1 MRLLKA
7 YAKIKD
13 KIPHTLVLTGGK
25 SWNDKD
31 VHESIDRLG
40 NRIIKL
46 GYVPDEHM
54 PYIYNLADL
63 FIYPSLYEGFGLPPL
78 EAMACGCPVIASN
91 SSSIPE
97 VVGDAAI
104 TVDPY
109 SADEIG
115 DAMYR
120 ILTDDEL
127 KHIMIEKGIK
137 RAEMFSWEKS
147 AMNMLELIQMLKKSI
162 YTHSFRN

>member
-1 MRLLKA
+1 
-7 YAKIKD
+7 
-13 KIPHTLVLTGGK
+13 
-25 SWNDKD
+25 
-31 VHESIDRLG
+31 
-40 NRIIKL
+40 
-46 GYVPDEHM
+46 M